1 MLTGRLDSPALALAI
16 RCGHFKNKTYK
27 KWSLQGHRDQEVS
40 LLLFVFCSARN
51 GNWGF
56 VYAGQVLAHL
66 AVIASPQSTGF
77 CTFLFYFVLLNPS
90 LRTLHP
96 LDAAF
101 LAREK
106 AKADAECYT
115 ALKIAEAN
123 KVKTWPPHWGSDWAP
138 CSLPRPHNSSE
149 KPCAVRDRHFSQQEA
164 VGEVSFLC

>member
-40 LLLFVFCSARN
+40 LLVFVFCSVRN

-56 VYAGQVLAHL
+56 VCAGQVLAHL

-90 LRTLHP
+90 LCTLHP

-123 KVKTWPPHWGSDWAP
+123 KVKTWPPHTEEVTGLPAP
-138 CSLPRPHNSSE
+138 CPVLTTVLRSPVLLEIGTSLSR
-149 KPCAVRDRHFSQQEA
+149 KQ
-164 VGEVSFLC
+164 